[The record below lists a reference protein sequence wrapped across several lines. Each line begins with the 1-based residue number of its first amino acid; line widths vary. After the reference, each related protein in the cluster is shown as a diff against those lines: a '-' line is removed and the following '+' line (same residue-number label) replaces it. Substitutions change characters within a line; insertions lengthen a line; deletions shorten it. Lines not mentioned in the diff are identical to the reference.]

1 MNPPNRRAKTQA
13 ETPRNRLAYV
23 NIRLLELQD
32 EKARLIEERA
42 LLRVKVQ
49 SEKGVDPAA
58 RRARRAAAA
67 AGGTSGA

>member
-32 EKARLIEERA
+32 EKARLIPGFS
-42 LLRVKVQ
+42 LRIM
-49 SEKGVDPAA
+49 SSTS
-58 RRARRAAAA
+58 RRDIWCI
-67 AGGTSGA
+67 